1 MWNNIIYGLGDFFTQ
16 TFKILPVLGN
26 NFNVVLIIVGFILL
40 FYWLNEMN
48 KYNKKAEREGS
59 LK

>member
-1 MWNNIIYGLGDFFTQ
+1 MWNDFIYGAGDFFTQ

-26 NFNVVLIIVGFILL
+26 NFNTLLIAVGFVLL
-40 FYWLNEMN
+40 FYWLNQMA
-48 KYNKKAEREGS
+48 KYNKKAKEEGT